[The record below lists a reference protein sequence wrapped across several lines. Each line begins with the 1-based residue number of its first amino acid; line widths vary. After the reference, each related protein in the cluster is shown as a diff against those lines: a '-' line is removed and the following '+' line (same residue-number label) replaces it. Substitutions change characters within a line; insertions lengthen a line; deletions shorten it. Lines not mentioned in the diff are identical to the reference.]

1 MKSVHIQ
8 ISGRV
13 QGVFFRVYTQKFA
26 RELTDVTGFVRNLHD
41 GRVEIFAEG
50 SKESLSKLELWAQKE
65 GSPSSRITKTDISWT
80 DIRTRKFKEFEI
92 KY

>member
-1 MKSVHIQ
+1 MKAVQIH

-26 RELTDVTGFVRNLHD
+26 RELTDVTGYVRNLPD

-50 SKESLSKLELWAQKE
+50 SKESLTKVVNWAQKK
-65 GSPSSRITKTDISWT
+65 GSPGSRIIKTVVNWN
-80 DIRTRKFKEFEI
+80 DIRIREFTDFQI
-92 KY
+92 AF